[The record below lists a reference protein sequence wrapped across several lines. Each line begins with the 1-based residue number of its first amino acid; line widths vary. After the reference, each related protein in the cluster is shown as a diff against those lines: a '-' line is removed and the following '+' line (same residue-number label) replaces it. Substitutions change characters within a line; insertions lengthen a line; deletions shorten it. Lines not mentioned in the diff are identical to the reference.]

1 MATGSSSWK
10 QIQLK
15 YKCIAGHTSF
25 VTPTTKISNW
35 RRALI
40 SNDKNIDIDSNLKDS
55 NKFIADEID
64 SNIENYYH
72 NIVHNT
78 SNLRSYINNKKRVI
92 QYLENNADKLK
103 KHMAMKDLNLLRFK
117 NVVDG
122 MRICKLGHYYTN
134 LVRL

>member
-1 MATGSSSWK
+1 M
-10 QIQLK
+10 
-15 YKCIAGHTSF
+15 
-25 VTPTTKISNW
+25 KISNW
-35 RRALI
+35 CRALI